1 MLVEREDGPPLL
13 TVRGEWIEG
22 AGASRHD
29 VISAQRLTC
38 HALRSILNGV
48 LYLFR
53 FLDARIHPNCVL
65 PALLRSL
72 PVSFLE

>member
-1 MLVEREDGPPLL
+1 MLAERDDGPSLL
-13 TVRGEWIEG
+13 TARGNRIEG
-22 AGASRHD
+22 AGAARHD

-38 HALRSILNGV
+38 YVLRSILNGV

-72 PVSFLE
+72 PVSFLG